1 MGGPSAVIRTVVM
14 GAIGF
19 GIGWLVIS
27 DPALTHDSLP
37 GIVLAGITVGSTF
50 LAAFVAQQPII
61 EKAATRY
68 AEGDTIIRFIT
79 EAAFG
84 VCAAL
89 AWSLGLAVL
98 LRS

>member
-37 GIVLAGITVGSTF
+37 GIVLAGITVGSTL
-50 LAAFVAQQPII
+50 LAAFVARRLI